1 MENRKNAQTGT
12 TIRSAVINQAISYI
26 FEHMDEDITV
36 EDVAHHCAY
45 SKYHLTRMF
54 KEDTGETLYHFIKSV
69 RLERSAW
76 RLKVEKEKSI
86 TEIGEEYGY
95 SSSNFATAFKK
106 HLDLSPAAF
115 RKSSEQ
121 IVEESSFSH
130 GITLDQLDEAE
141 KLITIE
147 NLQGFMVVYERKR
160 GNYHNLSDEWC
171 EFIDKYEYLATKD
184 TLYIDCTID
193 DPSSTD
199 EDNCMYELCQT
210 ISPTHPVL
218 KEHTDILTHHFEGG
232 KHAIYHFK
240 GFPQFL
246 FMVYQEIF
254 CRWLSRTGNQ
264 MDERPVLDIYR
275 DAHEALRKYAHA
287 FYQYAMD
294 NPGIF
299 EAMLWYNKYKSE
311 ELIKATEK
319 VYTFFFAQTDKLH
332 IDREVANHLLR
343 TYRAFLEGFLLLVIH
358 DSFGNP
364 ISIEESFALS
374 LDVLISGM
382 KQYET

>member
-54 KEDTGETLYHFIKSV
+54 KEDTGEALYHFIKCV

-147 NLQGFMVVYERKR
+147 NLQGFMV
-160 GNYHNLSDEWC
+160 
-171 EFIDKYEYLATKD
+171 
-184 TLYIDCTID
+184 
-193 DPSSTD
+193 
-199 EDNCMYELCQT
+199 
-210 ISPTHPVL
+210 
-218 KEHTDILTHHFEGG
+218 
-232 KHAIYHFK
+232 
-240 GFPQFL
+240 
-246 FMVYQEIF
+246 YQEIF

-275 DAHEALRKYAHA
+275 
-287 FYQYAMD
+287 
-294 NPGIF
+294 
-299 EAMLWYNKYKSE
+299 
-311 ELIKATEK
+311 K
-319 VYTFFFAQTDKLH
+319 VREDGYME
-332 IDREVANHLLR
+332 IDICFPL
-343 TYRAFLEGFLLLVIH
+343 
-358 DSFGNP
+358 
-364 ISIEESFALS
+364 
-374 LDVLISGM
+374 
-382 KQYET
+382 K